1 MGMEQKPE
9 AIEKTASQP
18 RVGPAIRRLR
28 REQDMTLAE
37 LGEKA
42 GLSIGF
48 LSQIERELATPS
60 LGALAQIA
68 HALGVEVEY
77 FITSPRQISAF
88 SRAGERQQYWVSSSS
103 MIYER
108 LDADFPGSVLSAI
121 LITLPP
127 GFVSQEA
134 SHDGEE
140 ILYQIEG
147 TSQLVVDDEA
157 YTLEVGDSMHFRSSQ
172 RHRWANPT
180 DKPSKVLWTGTAHI
194 HRRMFHNPPSEPV
207 KQ

>member
-1 MGMEQKPE
+1 MGMELKSD
-9 AIEKTASQP
+9 AIEKSASQP

-28 REQDMTLAE
+28 RQQDMTLAE

-68 HALGVEVEY
+68 HALGVEVDY
-77 FITSPRQISAF
+77 FIASPRQVSAF
-88 SRAGERQQYWVSSSS
+88 SKAGERQQYWVSSSS

-108 LDADFPGSVLSAI
+108 LNADFPGSVLSAI

-127 GFVSQEA
+127 GFTSEEA

-147 TSQLVVDDEA
+147 TSQLVVDGEA
-157 YTLEVGDSMHFRSSQ
+157 HTLEVGDSMHFRSSQ
-172 RHRWANPT
+172 KHRWANPT
-180 DKPSKVLWTGTAHI
+180 DKPAKVLWTGTAHI
-194 HRRMFHNPPSEPV
+194 HRRMFHNLPPEPD
-207 KQ
+207 KK